1 MNTISKK
8 EFEELSA
15 VSNDHCISMYIPTHK
30 AGQEVIE
37 EMDVTLLRN
46 QLREVEGKLEELGLN
61 NPEIEQKTAPIRNL
75 IDDREFWRH
84 QDEGLAVL
92 LSDGNLRTFTLPVH
106 FEAINQVT
114 KGFYLK
120 PLMPVFNFEGLF
132 FILTLELKVV
142 HFYHATPNSID
153 EVYPEDIPSRLEDT
167 VGYDY
172 EEKTLQYKTQIPG
185 RSSFHGHG
193 EGKDDRKEEILRFF
207 RDINEGLLKE
217 IHDKN
222 VPLVIACLDYLFPI
236 YKEANTYNFLME
248 EHISCNPKDLK
259 ENELHARALEKVE
272 PLFTSEHEE
281 KMAKFKQFHGT
292 GRTSADIH
300 EVLPAALYG
309 KVDTLFLEKGSD
321 IWGNY
326 DPKTNEIT
334 LNNGDE
340 FPHVSLSNLA
350 AIKVFLQG
358 GQVYLLDQNDMPDP
372 QSKVNALYR
381 Y

>member
-1 MNTISKK
+1 M
-8 EFEELSA
+8 
-15 VSNDHCISMYIPTHK
+15 
-30 AGQEVIE
+30 Q
-37 EMDVTLLRN
+37 
-46 QLREVEGKLEELGLN
+46 
-61 NPEIEQKTAPIRNL
+61 
-75 IDDREFWRH
+75 
-84 QDEGLAVL
+84 
-92 LSDGNLRTFTLPVH
+92 
-106 FEAINQVT
+106 
-114 KGFYLK
+114 
-120 PLMPVFNFEGLF
+120 
-132 FILTLELKVV
+132 
-142 HFYHATPNSID
+142 

-193 EGKDDRKEEILRFF
+193 EGKDDRKEEFLRFF

-217 IHDKN
+217 IHNKN
-222 VPLVIACLDYLFPI
+222 VPLVIACLDYLFPL
-236 YKEANTYNFLME
+236 YKEANTYHNLIQ
-248 EHISCNPKDLK
+248 EHISCNPKDLTEK
-259 ENELHARALEKVE
+259 ELHARALEKVE
-272 PLFTSEHEE
+272 PLFSSEHEE
-281 KMAKFKQFHGT
+281 KMAQFEQFHGT

-321 IWGNY
+321 IWGDY

-334 LNNGDE
+334 VNNGDE

-358 GQVYLLDQNDMPDP
+358 GHVYLLDQDDMPDP